1 MKSKRTWRI
10 IKILLGGIAGV
21 GLAVVGYAGWQTY
34 QDLQALK
41 QIKAK
46 YKAVETSQKAL
57 KQRPKDAQ
65 AYLNLGNA
73 WMDFHQDSGKGF
85 RLAGQLK
92 DLEMLSL
99 MISLPPS
106 LKGAIAAYN
115 KALALDPT
123 LADAYGGLC
132 LAKVEQNISTEAQ
145 KTLATC
151 RKAAELQPQRAQVHL
166 ALGLTFW
173 YQQKV
178 DAAVASFR
186 KAVALEPNNGNT
198 HYQLGRA
205 LVDQKKPQEAEVQL
219 RKAIALSPE
228 GNMSYISLGNALADQ
243 GKPDEAIAAYRQSI
257 RVSPDQPLVYAF
269 LGDVLLQ
276 QKRTDEAIANYQEM
290 IRRYPPYS
298 SGYQGLGAALSQK
311 NRLSEAIAAYNQAAT
326 RDPNDLS
333 ILTERGLL
341 YARIGSTPKAMADF
355 QEAVKLHPKAAEA
368 FNALCWNGSLLGQ
381 AKPVMNACNKAV
393 ALAAP
398 KFKPNYQDSR
408 GLARAL
414 VGDRQGAITDFQVF
428 VRGQSE
434 PEAVGFQGTS
444 LAERQ
449 AKRQS
454 WIHELQQGRNPF
466 TPELKQALLQE

>member
-1 MKSKRTWRI
+1 MKLNPKRI
-10 IKILLGGIAGV
+10 VKCLLGGIAGL
-21 GLAVVGYAGWQTY
+21 GLAVVAYAGWQNY
-34 QDLQALK
+34 QDRQTLK
-41 QIKAK
+41 QIEAK
-46 YKAVETSQKAL
+46 YKTVETYRQAV
-57 KQRPKDAQ
+57 QQHPKDPQ

-73 WMDFHQDSGKGF
+73 WMDFHQDAGKGL
-85 RLAGQLK
+85 RLAIQLQTFSSM
-92 DLEMLSL
+92 DFMLSPQ
-99 MISLPPS
+99 SLRD
-106 LKGAIAAYN
+106 AIAAYN
-115 KALALDPT
+115 KALTLDPT

-132 LAKVEQNISTEAQ
+132 LAKVEQNISAEAP

-166 ALGLTFW
+166 ALGLALW

-178 DAAVASFR
+178 DAAVVSFR
-186 KAVALEPNNGNT
+186 KAVALDPNNGNT

-205 LVDQKKPQEAEVQL
+205 LVDQNKPQEAEEQL
-219 RKAIALSPE
+219 RQAIALSPE

-243 GKPDEAIAAYRQSI
+243 NKLNEAIAAYRQSI

-276 QKRTDEAIANYQEM
+276 QKRTDEAISNYQEM

-298 SGYQGLGAALSQK
+298 TGYQGLGAALSQK
-311 NRLSEAIAAYNQAAT
+311 NRLPEAIAAYNQAAT
-326 RDPNDLS
+326 RDPQDLS
-333 ILTERGLL
+333 ILTERGVL
-341 YARIGSTPKAMADF
+341 YARMADISRAMADF
-355 QEAVKLHPKAAEA
+355 REAIKLHPKAAEA

-381 AKPVMNACNKAV
+381 ATQVMDACDKAV

-398 KFKPNYQDSR
+398 KFKPNYHDSR

-414 VGDRQGAITDFQVF
+414 AGNRQGAIADFQVF
-428 VRGQSE
+428 VRWVQSE
-434 PEAVGFQGTS
+434 RKTAVIQGAS

-449 AKRQS
+449 AKRQT

-466 TPELKQALLQE
+466 TPELKQALLKE